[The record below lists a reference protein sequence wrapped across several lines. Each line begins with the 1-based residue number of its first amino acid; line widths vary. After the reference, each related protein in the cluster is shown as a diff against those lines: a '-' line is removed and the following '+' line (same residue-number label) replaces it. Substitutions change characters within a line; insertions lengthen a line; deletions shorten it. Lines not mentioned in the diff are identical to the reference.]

1 MRAELSRPQVNA
13 NGSVGNIAGV
23 MSEDGNVFG
32 LMPHPEAA
40 SENFWAATTVV
51 YFPFDAQAADDE
63 SRHNANSGFFNTN
76 ADEVD
81 IAYTSPDPGPRI

>member
-1 MRAELSRPQVNA
+1 MPEANP

-23 MSEDGNVFG
+23 MNRQGTIFG

-40 SENFWAATTVV
+40 SEKLLGSDDGLYIFRAMLKPLTTNR
-51 YFPFDAQAADDE
+51 AQT
-63 SRHNANSGFFNTN
+63 RNSGLFNTN

-81 IAYTSPDPGPRI
+81 LAYTSPEPGPRI